1 MSHAI
6 SDEVR
11 YKLLKLISERP
22 DLSQRELAE
31 ELGVSLGKLNYCL
44 RALME
49 KGLVKARNFKN
60 SRKKLAY
67 AYLLTPSGIEEKLNV
82 TRTFLGRKVAEYEQL
97 VKEIEALTAEV
108 QEPAVTN
115 SST

>member
-60 SRKKLAY
+60 SRNKAAY
-67 AYLLTPSGIEEKLNV
+67 AYILTRRGVDEKVEATYAFLRRKIEEHKLIV
-82 TRTFLGRKVAEYEQL
+82 R
-97 VKEIEALTAEV
+97 EIERLKAEV
-108 QEPAVTN
+108 SATSVVEEH
-115 SST
+115 